1 MRKILVLALLA
12 LTMVGC
18 GSSQIGQHRDVVLAE
33 IDYSEQQDHYRGF
46 GDDSAAM
53 YARLGDFLSD
63 KVALGGE
70 LTPDYD
76 DLPEEVADLDHV
88 EFTTVLERTNQERVD
103 NERAKATL
111 WYFWDDDGKL
121 IAILRES
128 WE

>member
-1 MRKILVLALLA
+1 MALLA

-33 IDYSEQQDHYRGF
+33 IDFSEQQDHYRGF

-76 DLPEEVADLDHV
+76 DLPEEVANLDHV

-128 WE
+128 WD